1 MPPASTL
8 PHSSE
13 AGGSFLAAP
22 DSLVVAS
29 YGGGLNSTAMLIEWV
44 NRGYRLNLILF
55 ADTGGER
62 PETYAQVA
70 KMSRWLQDRGYPPV
84 ITVQYTDKTGA
95 VVTLEDRCLQT
106 NRLPSLA
113 YGFKKCSQRFK
124 RGPQDKY
131 VNNWAPAR
139 VEWGAG
145 RKITKLL
152 GYDADEP
159 HRAERAQRRYQMDL
173 ASDKPSLDVRKYVYQ
188 YPLIAWDMGRDECH
202 EIALAA
208 GFERVPKSACFFCPS
223 TSNAEIYR
231 LQDSHPDLLARA
243 LAIEAN
249 AESTTAGRGLGGQT
263 RRWADIIAQPRMFRE
278 ILPPI
283 SCECYDGD

>member
-1 MPPASTL
+1 MS
-8 PHSSE
+8 
-13 AGGSFLAAP
+13 AP
-22 DSLVVAS
+22 ELVVAS

-44 NRGYRLNLILF
+44 NRGHRLDLVLF

-62 PETYAQVA
+62 PETYAHVKA
-70 KMSRWLQDRGYPPV
+70 LSIWLMEHGAPPV
-84 ITVQYTDKTGA
+84 ITVRYTDRGGE

-131 VNNWAPAR
+131 VRNWAPAKQAWNR
-139 VEWGAG
+139 GE
-145 RKITKLL
+145 KIIKLL

-159 HRAERAQRRYQMDL
+159 HRAERAERRYAMDL
-173 ASDKPSLDVRKYVYQ
+173 ASSKPSLDVRRYVYR
-188 YPLIAWDMGRDECH
+188 YPLIEWDMGREECA
-202 EIALAA
+202 EITARA
-208 GFERVPKSACFFCPS
+208 GFGAVPKSACFFCPS

-283 SCECYDGD
+283 SCECYDGE